1 MTVKS
6 LSGASMVRGPDT
18 KYLIRDRQPTRPTV
32 WKVVATVSGP
42 TRRAIDW
49 IYNENGRVDCRL

>member
-6 LSGASMVRGPDT
+6 LSRASMVGGPDT
-18 KYLIRDRQPTRPTV
+18 KPLGVSVGGLVSST

-42 TRRAIDW
+42 TGRAIDW